1 MVLQRFPA
9 QGKAFQRHTSDVSK
23 YPGLAPSRR
32 LTSKSEREREPR
44 SDRNAGPGGYNT
56 IPFACNPEPGQKSKH
71 PISGFLCGE
80 GIDLSS
86 HATTCTSPQ
95 LKIVMRGDQGAYECL
110 AQDASARASAPLW

>member
-1 MVLQRFPA
+1 MCVQ
-9 QGKAFQRHTSDVSK
+9 SS
-23 YPGLAPSRR
+23 
-32 LTSKSEREREPR
+32 SKSEREREPR

-56 IPFACNPEPGQKSKH
+56 NPFACNSEPGKKSNN

-95 LKIVMRGDQGAYECL
+95 LKNVMRGDQGAYECL
-110 AQDASARASAPLW
+110 AQAVPGRHSRKLCPLVKTSQR